1 MPPVAPA
8 PRNHLVAFVVLG
20 GMVGSALRVGAYHL
34 FPADDFP
41 WPTVAVNL
49 IGALVVGWLLPTL
62 HSRTRRRRRVA
73 FGAIGV
79 AGAFTTFA
87 TFAVDVVRLLD
98 VGRAATAGW
107 FVLASLVGGVL
118 AAGIGHALGE
128 RA

>member
-1 MPPVAPA
+1 MPPVATA
-8 PRNHLVAFVVLG
+8 SRNHLAVFVVLG
-20 GMVGSALRVGAYHL
+20 GVVGSALRLGAYHL
-34 FPADDFP
+34 FPARDFP

-49 IGALVVGWLLPTL
+49 TGALVVGWLLPTL

-98 VGRAATAGW
+98 IGRVATAGW
-107 FVLASLVGGVL
+107 FVLVSLVGGVL
-118 AAGIGHALGE
+118 AAAIGHTLGE
-128 RA
+128 RS

>member
-1 MPPVAPA
+1 MPPADIA
-8 PRNHLVAFVVLG
+8 PRSHLAAFVVLG
-20 GMVGSALRVGAYHL
+20 GVVGSALRVGAYHL
-34 FPADDFP
+34 FPARDFP

-49 IGALVVGWLLPTL
+49 TGALVVGWLLPTL

-87 TFAVDVVRLLD
+87 TFAVDVVRLVD
-98 VGRAATAGW
+98 VGRLATAGW
-107 FVLASLVGGVL
+107 FALVSLVGGVI
-118 AAGIGHALGE
+118 AAAIGHAVGE